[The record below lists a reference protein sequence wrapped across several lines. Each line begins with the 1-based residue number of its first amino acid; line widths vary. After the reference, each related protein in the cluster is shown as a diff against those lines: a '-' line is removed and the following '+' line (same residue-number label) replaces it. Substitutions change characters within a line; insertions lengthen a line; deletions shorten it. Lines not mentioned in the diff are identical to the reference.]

1 MNKLKTIIPGLVLC
15 MALMGAALLLTELAG
30 QLLGYVGVVEGE
42 NPLSAIFTAVL
53 LGVIIRNTIGVSDV
67 FLKGISFA
75 MSIVLKAGIILLG
88 LRLSLLDVITLGAW
102 GLPIIV
108 ACISAAL
115 ITTLWAA
122 RLLNQ
127 QRSMGTLTAVGTSI
141 CGITAIMGT
150 APAIKAK
157 EPEISYAVAIVTLFG
172 MVSMFLYPY
181 LAYAFFS
188 GDPVRAGLFLGTAI
202 HDTSQVIGASL
213 IYDQLYSSQQVID
226 TAAVTKLT
234 RNAFLIAVVPLMS
247 YLYFR
252 NSRAEKKQKPL
263 WELFPY
269 FVLGFLFMAV
279 LRTIGDTTAENRDL
293 AFGLL
298 SPDLWTEL
306 WQGISHAGTTY
317 FLSTALAAVG
327 LSTNLAI
334 FRRLGVRPLIVGII
348 AALTVSLVSLVMVSL
363 LGGWI

>member
-1 MNKLKTIIPGLVLC
+1 MNKLKAIIPGLVLC
-15 MALMGAALLLTELAG
+15 IALMGAALLITDLAG
-30 QLLGYVGVVEGE
+30 RLLDTLGITEGE
-42 NPLSAIFTAVL
+42 NPLSAIFMAVL
-53 LGVIIRNTIGVSDV
+53 LGVIIRNTIGLNKV
-67 FLKGISFA
+67 FAEGISFA
-75 MSIVLKAGIILLG
+75 MSLVLKAGIIMLG

-102 GLPIIV
+102 GLPIII
-108 ACISAAL
+108 ACITAAL
-115 ITTLWAA
+115 VTTLWAS

-172 MVSMFLYPY
+172 MASMFLYPY
-181 LAYAFFS
+181 LAYVFFS

-213 IYDQLYSSQQVID
+213 IYDQLYDSQQVID

-252 NSRAEKKQKPL
+252 NSHAEKKQKPL
-263 WELFPY
+263 RELFPY
-269 FVLGFLFMAV
+269 FVIGFLLMAV
-279 LRTIGDTTAENRDL
+279 VRTIGDTTAENMAL
-293 AFGLL
+293 AFGIL
-298 SPDLWTEL
+298 SPGSWTAL
-306 WQGISHAGTTY
+306 WQGVSHAGTTY

-334 FRRLGVRPLIVGII
+334 FCKLGIRPLIVGII